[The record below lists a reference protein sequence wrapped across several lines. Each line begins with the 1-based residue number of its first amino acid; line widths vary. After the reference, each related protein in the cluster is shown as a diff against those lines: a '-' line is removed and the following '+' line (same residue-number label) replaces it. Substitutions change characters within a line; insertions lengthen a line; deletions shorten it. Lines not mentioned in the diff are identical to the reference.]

1 MKPIVAD
8 TDDRRWQAVCERDTR
23 ADGQFVFAVLT
34 TGICCRPSCR
44 SARAAGKR
52 ALFCRR
58 RRRRGGGIP
67 PCKRCQPDKDYPQQ
81 QRIDKVAQ
89 ACRLLEQDAPLTL
102 EALARQ
108 LAVSPFHF
116 HRLFKSVTGMTPKAW
131 QQAWRAR
138 RLREAL
144 EQGKPVTRAAL
155 AAGFPDSSSYY
166 RQADAALGM
175 TASQF
180 RRGGAATVVTWTTG
194 DCALGRCL
202 VAQSER
208 GVCAVLPGDNDAA
221 LLDDLRQRFPA
232 PSCVRATLS
241 FVADGGDF
249 RPPRRQPAAG
259 IAAAG
264 SAGHRVSAAGLAGAA
279 ADPGGE
285 TRSYRQVA
293 EHIGQPRAVR
303 AVAGACAA
311 NSLAVI
317 VPCHR
322 VVREDGALSGYRWGT
337 ARKAQ
342 LLAREAQRGGV
353 MLDLFS
359 DTPPWQEP
367 LAPARWCCALCPR
380 ARPGAAAGDCRRRPP
395 VAVSPDGHAGRV
407 HHVGRHDQL
416 RRAGLDH
423 RSPRLPL
430 RPGRSG
436 NRSNLAADACRI
448 P

>member
-8 TDDRRWQAVCERDTR
+8 TDDRRWQAVCERYTR

-44 SARAAGKR
+44 SRRARRENVRFFADVAAAVAAGFR
-52 ALFCRR
+52 
-58 RRRRGGGIP
+58 

-81 QRIDKVAQ
+81 QRVDKVAQ

-102 EALARQ
+102 EALAGQ
-108 LAVSPFHF
+108 LAMSPFHF

-131 QQAWRAR
+131 QQAWRAQ

-144 EQGKPVTRAAL
+144 EQGIPVTRAAL

-221 LLDDLRQRFPA
+221 LLDDLRRRFPNA
-232 PSCVRATLS
+232 ELRE
-241 FVADGGDF
+241 GDPDF
-249 RPPRRQPAAG
+249 CQQMAEIFAHLDDSRRPVSLPLDLQGTAFQLQVWQALRQIP
-259 IAAAG
+259 
-264 SAGHRVSAAGLAGAA
+264 V
-279 ADPGGE
+279 GE

-322 VVREDGALSGYRWGT
+322 VVREDGALSGYCWGT

-342 LLAREAQRGGV
+342 LLAREAQH
-353 MLDLFS
+353 
-359 DTPPWQEP
+359 EEE
-367 LAPARWCCALCPR
+367 
-380 ARPGAAAGDCRRRPP
+380 
-395 VAVSPDGHAGRV
+395 
-407 HHVGRHDQL
+407 
-416 RRAGLDH
+416 
-423 RSPRLPL
+423 
-430 RPGRSG
+430 
-436 NRSNLAADACRI
+436 
-448 P
+448 

>member
-1 MKPIVAD
+1 
-8 TDDRRWQAVCERDTR
+8 
-23 ADGQFVFAVLT
+23 
-34 TGICCRPSCR
+34 
-44 SARAAGKR
+44 
-52 ALFCRR
+52 
-58 RRRRGGGIP
+58 

-81 QRIDKVAQ
+81 QRVDKVAQ

-102 EALARQ
+102 EALAGQ
-108 LAVSPFHF
+108 LAMSPFHF

-131 QQAWRAR
+131 QQAWRAQ

-144 EQGKPVTRAAL
+144 EQGIPVTRAAL

-221 LLDDLRQRFPA
+221 LLDDLRRRFPNA
-232 PSCVRATLS
+232 ELRE
-241 FVADGGDF
+241 GDPDF
-249 RPPRRQPAAG
+249 CQQMAEIFAHLDDSRRPVSLPLDLQGTAFQLQVWQALRQIP
-259 IAAAG
+259 
-264 SAGHRVSAAGLAGAA
+264 V
-279 ADPGGE
+279 GE

-322 VVREDGALSGYRWGT
+322 VVREDGALSG
-337 ARKAQ
+337 
-342 LLAREAQRGGV
+342 
-353 MLDLFS
+353 
-359 DTPPWQEP
+359 
-367 LAPARWCCALCPR
+367 
-380 ARPGAAAGDCRRRPP
+380 
-395 VAVSPDGHAGRV
+395 
-407 HHVGRHDQL
+407 
-416 RRAGLDH
+416 
-423 RSPRLPL
+423 
-430 RPGRSG
+430 
-436 NRSNLAADACRI
+436 
-448 P
+448 

>member
-34 TGICCRPSCR
+34 TGVCCRPSCR
-44 SARAAGKR
+44 SRRARRENVRFFADVAAAVAAGFR
-52 ALFCRR
+52 
-58 RRRRGGGIP
+58 

-89 ACRLLEQDAPLTL
+89 ACRLLEQEAPLTL
-102 EALARQ
+102 EALARE

-221 LLDDLRQRFPA
+221 LLDDLRQRFPHA
-232 PSCVRATLS
+232 ELRQ
-241 FVADGGDF
+241 GDPEF
-249 RPPRRQPAAG
+249 RRQMAEIFAHLDDSRRPVSLPLDLRGTAFQLQVWQALRQIPA
-259 IAAAG
+259 
-264 SAGHRVSAAGLAGAA
+264 
-279 ADPGGE
+279 GE

-317 VPCHR
+317 VPCPR
-322 VVREDGALSGYRWGT
+322 GVREDGALSGYRWGT

-342 LLAREAQRGGV
+342 LLAREGQREEGEC
-353 MLDLFS
+353 S
-359 DTPPWQEP
+359 IC
-367 LAPARWCCALCPR
+367 LAIPHRGRSRWPPARWCFAALPASVPQGC
-380 ARPGAAAGDCRRRPP
+380 CRRLPTSP
-395 VAVSPDGHAGRV
+395 VSRRFARWSRRV
-407 HHVGRHDQL
+407 GT
-416 RRAGLDH
+416 
-423 RSPRLPL
+423 P
-430 RPGRSG
+430 
-436 NRSNLAADACRI
+436 CRWR
-448 P
+448 